1 MGPRIQIKHGRQTAE
16 EKKLEAKYDLLRK
29 KKELKLAKKMVKD
42 AEKKAKTEK
51 TMKKN
56 EREDDDATPFSV
68 GDEKASSSEI
78 GAAKITAAAATF
90 LRPSLRGA
98 AELGDELD

>member
-1 MGPRIQIKHGRQTAE
+1 MGPRIQIKHGGRQTAE

-56 EREDDDATPFSV
+56 EREDDEKD
-68 GDEKASSSEI
+68 DEKGGEESLDGKKKTHGGERERERGVCCS
-78 GAAKITAAAATF
+78 AT
-90 LRPSLRGA
+90 LW
-98 AELGDELD
+98 

>member
-1 MGPRIQIKHGRQTAE
+1 MTTNRVLSLTHTLSEGVVVLVLVVLVDARKVVAMGPRIQIKHNGRQTAE

-51 TMKKN
+51 TKKKDH
-56 EREDDDATPFSV
+56 RDD
-68 GDEKASSSEI
+68 DEKA
-78 GAAKITAAAATF
+78 
-90 LRPSLRGA
+90 
-98 AELGDELD
+98 DE

>member
-1 MGPRIQIKHGRQTAE
+1 MGPRIQIKHGGRQTAE

-56 EREDDDATPFSV
+56 EREDDEKD
-68 GDEKASSSEI
+68 DEKGVKNLSTGRRRHTEE
-78 GAAKITAAAATF
+78 KERKT
-90 LRPSLRGA
+90 
-98 AELGDELD
+98 

>member
-1 MGPRIQIKHGRQTAE
+1 MAAAAAFDAQGETENQRRWREAHDAR
-16 EKKLEAKYDLLRK
+16 EKEARE
-29 KKELKLAKKMVKD
+29 KEAD
-42 AEKKAKTEK
+42 EARASSASNAAAT
-51 TMKKN
+51 N
-56 EREDDDATPFSV
+56 GDEREDDDATPFSV

-78 GAAKITAAAATF
+78 GAAKKSAAAATF

>member
-1 MGPRIQIKHGRQTAE
+1 MAAAAAFDAQGETENQRRWREAHEAR
-16 EKKLEAKYDLLRK
+16 EKEARE
-29 KKELKLAKKMVKD
+29 KEADEARASASNAAATNGDK
-42 AEKKAKTEK
+42 
-51 TMKKN
+51 
-56 EREDDDATPFSV
+56 REDDDATPFFV

-78 GAAKITAAAATF
+78 GAAKTAAAATF

>member
-42 AEKKAKTEK
+42 AEKKAKTEFGFAK
-51 TMKKN
+51 RVERHGKKN
-56 EREDDDATPFSV
+56 SWCIISDASPVRFPIL
-68 GDEKASSSEI
+68 DALASAHVVQI
-78 GAAKITAAAATF
+78 
-90 LRPSLRGA
+90 
-98 AELGDELD
+98 